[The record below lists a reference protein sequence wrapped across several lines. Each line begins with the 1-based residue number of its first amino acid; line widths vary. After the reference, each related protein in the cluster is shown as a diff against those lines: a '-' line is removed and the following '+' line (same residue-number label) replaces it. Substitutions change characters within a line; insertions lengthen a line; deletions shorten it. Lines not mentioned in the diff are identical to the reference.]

1 MFSEKKHS
9 CSIKNGENLHVAFCS
24 AFCLPF
30 TTLYNGSFPFF
41 RYTCSEIQSPPSPPC
56 NNGETPTSRPS
67 MSPSSLLQP
76 SSLPTKS
83 GLSTDQICCFAYE
96 NVGQPGNGDWCTL
109 TCPTTVRYHHLI
121 HTTLSLD
128 ETMTIIHVIYS
139 LFIYSPSI
147 TVGHVHQQH

>member
-1 MFSEKKHS
+1 
-9 CSIKNGENLHVAFCS
+9 
-24 AFCLPF
+24 
-30 TTLYNGSFPFF
+30 
-41 RYTCSEIQSPPSPPC
+41 
-56 NNGETPTSRPS
+56 

-76 SSLPTKS
+76 SQLPTKS
-83 GLSTDQICCFAYE
+83 GLSADQICCFAYE

-109 TCPTTVRYHHLI
+109 TCPTTVRYYHLI

-128 ETMTIIHVIYS
+128 ETMTIFHVIYS